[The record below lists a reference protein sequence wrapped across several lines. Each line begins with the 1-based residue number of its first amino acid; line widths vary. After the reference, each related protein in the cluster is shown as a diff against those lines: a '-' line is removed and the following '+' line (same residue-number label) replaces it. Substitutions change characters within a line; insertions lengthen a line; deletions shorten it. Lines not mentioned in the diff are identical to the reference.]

1 MRKTKIRRQS
11 VKAKALYMIVLMLV
25 ATNLLA
31 KEKQPPQKYTQT
43 TYTNAGK
50 KLTFDMVLIPGG
62 QFQMGSPANEA
73 MRKDDE
79 GPQHTVKLDPF
90 YLCTTETTLALFS
103 AYYKETA
110 TAKREFVAISAKQK
124 ELEQAKQD
132 EFDGV
137 TGPTPV
143 YGDIALGHTEN
154 FPAMAMSWR
163 NAVLFCKWVSKRTG
177 KTYRLPTEAEWE
189 YACRAGSGT
198 RFCFG
203 DSDRDLG
210 GYGWYDDNSG
220 RKTHPVAQK
229 KPNAWGLYDLHGNVW
244 EWCQGRY
251 GKYPSGSV
259 VDPIGSSSGAYRV
272 KRGGSWF
279 NNASSCRSARRS
291 GNSSVCARPG
301 PYHRALQ
308 SRADRVARGSSGR
321 CTERIRVAPRLRL
334 PAPC

>member
-1 MRKTKIRRQS
+1 
-11 VKAKALYMIVLMLV
+11 VKAKALYMIMLMLV
-25 ATNLLA
+25 TSNLVA
-31 KEKQPPQKYTQT
+31 KAKQPPKTYPQT
-43 TYTNAGK
+43 LLTNTGR
-50 KLTFDMVLIPGG
+50 KLTFDLVLIPGG
-62 QFQMGSPANEA
+62 QFQMGSSANEE

-103 AYYKETA
+103 TYYKETA

-189 YACRAGSGT
+189 YACRAGSNQS
-198 RFCFG
+198 FG
-203 DSDRDLG
+203 NTSDPKLVTKMA
-210 GYGWYDDNSG
+210 WYVDNSDG
-220 RKTHPVAQK
+220 ILHEIGTKRA
-229 KPNAWGLYDLHGNVW
+229 NAYGLYDMMGNVR
-244 EWCQGRY
+244 EWVYDFYSPTGYKGRSLTVPVSNPTGPKQG
-251 GKYPSGSV
+251 KV
-259 VDPIGSSSGAYRV
+259 
-272 KRGGSWF
+272 
-279 NNASSCRSARRS
+279 
-291 GNSSVCARPG
+291 
-301 PYHRALQ
+301 H
-308 SRADRVARGSSGR
+308 VARGGDHSSPLDEMR
-321 CTERIRVAPRLRL
+321 CSSRTFQERWWQSGDPQL
-334 PAPC
+334 PKSVWWLPTMDFIGFRMACSINPATPK